1 MKNQERWC
9 DESLHCYVAV
19 SCWRDK
25 CLTGSSKNQ
34 WLTPYQPP
42 SSFRGNASQE
52 PCAQRGVWEVC
63 VAAGLY
69 RVHWVSWAD
78 SAPVR
83 RFATWP
89 LSQLSWSPCMLLADV
104 VRAPFHLSTS
114 RNLRLRCLHT
124 VHEKWCS
131 PSCTG
136 VSTGWRDSYKSAKVV
151 CVSEHKPG
159 AAQ

>member
-1 MKNQERWC
+1 MTRACTVMLLCHVGAINALLAQARISGLPRINFLRAFEGMQAKSHVLSGVC
-9 DESLHCYVAV
+9 G
-19 SCWRDK
+19 K
-25 CLTGSSKNQ
+25 CVWLQGS
-34 WLTPYQPP
+34 T
-42 SSFRGNASQE
+42 
-52 PCAQRGVWEVC
+52 
-63 VAAGLY
+63 

-83 RFATWP
+83 RFTTWP